1 MQDIKQ
7 AVEDE
12 FLKKELLKFAADLE
26 DQTSRAI
33 LQPSNYVP
41 NNLLNKESSSDLD
54 LEALKTRR
62 EKVLSDCGIIPP
74 KLNISSSENSSIKDE

>member
-26 DQTSRAI
+26 D
-33 LQPSNYVP
+33 
-41 NNLLNKESSSDLD
+41 
-54 LEALKTRR
+54 
-62 EKVLSDCGIIPP
+62 
-74 KLNISSSENSSIKDE
+74 